1 MRRQAA
7 QLKFAAK
14 RTSLT
19 GEKEM
24 MSMNLLGFA
33 AQSIA
38 VHASNPPLRLL
49 VGKAAVGIIDH
60 YLNARRSE
68 YEAWREVSAGTD
80 FD

>member
-1 MRRQAA
+1 
-7 QLKFAAK
+7 
-14 RTSLT
+14 
-19 GEKEM
+19 
-24 MSMNLLGFA
+24 MNVLGYA

-49 VGKAAVGIIDH
+49 VGKAAVVIIDH
-60 YLNARRSE
+60 YFSARRSE